1 MSSDWLRV
9 VLLLSE
15 ISRSMAWKTKK
26 LASRTFIHDR
36 DVFNNVKNDVP
47 INNVKNYVPIKQECS
62 TTKFSKKLYFVS
74 EQPTGTF

>member
-47 INNVKNYVPIKQECS
+47 IKQECS

-74 EQPTGTF
+74 EQLTGTF